1 MAPPKDNAFYEAA
14 SFSTSNKTHQLI
26 TCRWESLAV
35 LWASDLATEIS
46 ISLTESGIVGWI
58 TVSWKIWNRKWDTN
72 HEPRQLNTL
81 WSTSMLGCLIWP
93 AININL
99 SLANSQWA
107 GQKWNLASV
116 LTSGSTFE
124 SRWSWMMF
132 KKYWDFRIFGDR
144 QNENYHCFKNSVWLL
159 ENSLT
164 NLTI

>member
-72 HEPRQLNTL
+72 LEPRQLNTL
-81 WSTSMLGCLIWP
+81 WSTSMLGWLIWP
-93 AININL
+93 AIKIKL

-116 LTSGSTFE
+116 L
-124 SRWSWMMF
+124 
-132 KKYWDFRIFGDR
+132 
-144 QNENYHCFKNSVWLL
+144 LL
-159 ENSLT
+159 AQRMNPVEAEWCLKSAGASEFSEMGKMGT
-164 NLTI
+164 VIVSETAFSF